1 MKGRPWTSKHGD
13 FELADILIVDDH
25 DLVRTGLK
33 NILAGEKGFKV
44 IGEAATGEEAI
55 QLARKLEPD
64 LVLMDVGLPG
74 LSGLETTERILKA
87 QPDVK
92 VIVLTA
98 HSEPPLPARLLDSGA
113 SGYLTKA
120 CDAGELIRAVRKVAA
135 GERYIGADISQQ
147 LAISLLPGTPQSP
160 FQELTSRE
168 LEIALMLTQGMKMQ
182 SIGEVL
188 NVSPKTVAT
197 YKYRIYE
204 KVGVSSEVE
213 LLRQALRH
221 GLVSTDL

>member
-1 MKGRPWTSKHGD
+1 MVGAT
-13 FELADILIVDDH
+13 ELTDILIVDDH

-33 NILAGEKGFKV
+33 NILAGQGEFSV
-44 IGEAATGEEAI
+44 VGEAATGEEAI
-55 QLARKLEPD
+55 RLARELDPD

-74 LSGLETTERILKA
+74 LSGLETTERILKS
-87 QPDVK
+87 QPQAR

-120 CDAGELIRAVRKVAA
+120 CDAEELLRAVRNVAA

-188 NVSPKTVAT
+188 NLSPKTVAT

-213 LLRQALRH
+213 LLRMALRY
-221 GLVSTDL
+221 GLVSTEV

>member
-1 MKGRPWTSKHGD
+1 MKHGD
-13 FELADILIVDDH
+13 KQLTDILIVDDH

-33 NILAGEKGFKV
+33 NILARESDLKV
-44 IGEAATGEEAI
+44 AGEAATGEEAI
-55 QLARKLEPD
+55 RLSRKLEPD

-74 LSGLETTERILKA
+74 LSGLETTERILKT
-87 QPDVK
+87 QPRIR

-120 CDAGELIRAVRKVAA
+120 CDAGELLRAVRKVAQ

-160 FQELTSRE
+160 FQELTGRE

-197 YKYRIYE
+197 YKYRIYD
-204 KVGVSSEVE
+204 KVGVGSEVE
-213 LLRQALRH
+213 LLRTALRH
-221 GLVSTDL
+221 GLVSEV

>member
-1 MKGRPWTSKHGD
+1 LT
-13 FELADILIVDDH
+13 DILIVDDH

-33 NILAGEKGFKV
+33 NILAGESDLHVVGD
-44 IGEAATGEEAI
+44 ASTGEEAI
-55 QLARKLEPD
+55 RLARDLAPD

-74 LSGLETTERILKA
+74 LSGLETTERILRA
-87 QPDVK
+87 QPATR

-120 CDAGELIRAVRKVAA
+120 CDAAELLRAVREVAR

-160 FQELTSRE
+160 FQELTGRE
-168 LEIALMLTQGMKMQ
+168 LEIALMLTQGMKMR

-197 YKYRIYE
+197 YKYRIYD
-204 KVGVSSEVE
+204 KVGVASEVE
-213 LLRQALRH
+213 LLRMALRH
-221 GLVSTDL
+221 GVISEV

>member
-1 MKGRPWTSKHGD
+1 MT
-13 FELADILIVDDH
+13 DILIVDDH

-33 NILAGEKGFKV
+33 NILAGAADLQV
-44 IGEAATGEEAI
+44 VGEAATGEDAI
-55 QLARKLEPD
+55 RLARALEPD

-74 LSGLETTERILKA
+74 LSGLETTERILKNHSGTR
-87 QPDVK
+87 

-120 CDAGELIRAVRKVAA
+120 CDAAELLRAVRKVAR

-160 FQELTSRE
+160 FQELTARE
-168 LEIALMLTQGMKMQ
+168 LEIALMLTQGMRMQ

-197 YKYRIYE
+197 YKYRIYD
-204 KVGVSSEVE
+204 KTGVTSEVE
-213 LLRQALRH
+213 LLRMALRH
-221 GLVSTDL
+221 GLVSEV

>member
-1 MKGRPWTSKHGD
+1 MTRHEGA
-13 FELADILIVDDH
+13 ADLTRILIVDDH

-33 NILAGEKGFKV
+33 NILADAGEMELV
-44 IGEAATGEEAI
+44 GEASTGEDAI
-55 QLARKLEPD
+55 RLARQLEPEV
-64 LVLMDVGLPG
+64 VLMDVGLPG

-87 QPDVK
+87 QPDIQ

-98 HSEPPLPARLLDSGA
+98 HSEPPLPARLLDIGA
-113 SGYLTKA
+113 TGYLTKA
-120 CDAGELIRAVRKVAA
+120 CDARELINAVRTVAR
-135 GERYIGADISQQ
+135 GERYIGSDIAQQ

-160 FQELTSRE
+160 FQELTARE

-182 SIGEVL
+182 SIAEVV

-204 KVGVSSEVE
+204 KIGVNSEVE
-213 LLRQALRH
+213 LLRMALRY
-221 GLVSTDL
+221 GLVSADV

>member
-1 MKGRPWTSKHGD
+1 VT
-13 FELADILIVDDH
+13 DILIVDDH

-33 NILAGEKGFKV
+33 NILAASGEFNV
-44 IGEAATGEEAI
+44 AGEAATGEDAI
-55 QLARKLEPD
+55 RLARQLEPD

-74 LSGLETTERILKA
+74 LSGLETTDRILKA
-87 QPDVK
+87 QPEVK

-120 CDAGELIRAVRKVAA
+120 CDAEELLRAARAVLK
-135 GERYIGADISQQ
+135 GERYIGSDISQQ

-160 FQELTSRE
+160 FQDLTSRE
-168 LEIALMLTQGMKMQ
+168 LEIAMMLTQGMKVQ

-197 YKYRIYE
+197 YKYRIYD

-221 GLVSTDL
+221 GLVSTDV

>member
-1 MKGRPWTSKHGD
+1 MT
-13 FELADILIVDDH
+13 DILIVDDH

-33 NILAGEKGFKV
+33 NILAASGEFNV
-44 IGEAATGEEAI
+44 AGEAATGEDAI
-55 QLARKLEPD
+55 RLARQLEPD

-74 LSGLETTERILKA
+74 LSGLETTDRILKA
-87 QPDVK
+87 QPEVK

-120 CDAGELIRAVRKVAA
+120 CDAEELLRAARAVLK
-135 GERYIGADISQQ
+135 GERYIGSDISQQ

-160 FQELTSRE
+160 FQDLTSRE
-168 LEIALMLTQGMKMQ
+168 LEIAMMLTQGMKVQ

-197 YKYRIYE
+197 YKYRIYD

-221 GLVSTDL
+221 GLVSTDV

>member
-1 MKGRPWTSKHGD
+1 MFIGD
-13 FELADILIVDDH
+13 SSLTDILIVEDH

-33 NILAGEKGFKV
+33 NILAAERDLKV
-44 IGEAATGEEAI
+44 VGEAATGEDAI
-55 QLARKLEPD
+55 RLCRKLQPD

-87 QPDVK
+87 QPAIR

-98 HSEPPLPARLLDSGA
+98 YSEPPLPARLLDSGA

-120 CDAGELIRAVRKVAA
+120 CDAAELLRAVRQVGQ

-168 LEIALMLTQGMKMQ
+168 LEIALMLTQGMKAQ
-182 SIGEVL
+182 AIGKIL
-188 NVSPKTVAT
+188 HVSPKTVAT
-197 YKYRIYE
+197 YKYRIYD
-204 KVGVSSEVE
+204 KIGVRNEVE
-213 LLRQALRH
+213 LLRMALRH
-221 GLVSTDL
+221 GVVSEF

>member
-1 MKGRPWTSKHGD
+1 LT
-13 FELADILIVDDH
+13 DILIVDDH

-33 NILAGEKGFKV
+33 NILGGNQGFNIV
-44 IGEAATGEEAI
+44 AEASTGEEAI
-55 QLARKLEPD
+55 RLTRKLEPD

-87 QPDVK
+87 QPEVK

-120 CDAGELIRAVRKVAA
+120 CDAEELIRAVEKVAA

-168 LEIALMLTQGMKMQ
+168 LEITLMLTQGMKMQ
-182 SIGEVL
+182 SIAEVL

-197 YKYRIYE
+197 YKYRIYD

-221 GLVSTDL
+221 GLVSADV

>member
-1 MKGRPWTSKHGD
+1 MT
-13 FELADILIVDDH
+13 DILIVDDH
-25 DLVRTGLK
+25 DLVRTGLQ
-33 NILAGEKGFKV
+33 NILAGEADLHV
-44 IGEAATGEEAI
+44 VGEASTGEEAI
-55 QLARKLEPD
+55 RLSREFEPD

-74 LSGLETTERILKA
+74 LSGLETTERILKSL
-87 QPDVK
+87 PDTR

-120 CDAGELIRAVRKVAA
+120 CDAAELLRAVRKVAQ
-135 GERYIGADISQQ
+135 GERYIGSDISQQ

-160 FQELTSRE
+160 FQQLTSRE
-168 LEIALMLTQGMKMQ
+168 LEITLMLTQGMKMQ

-197 YKYRIYE
+197 YKYRIYD
-204 KVGVSSEVE
+204 KIGVGSEVE
-213 LLRQALRH
+213 LLRMALRH
-221 GLVSTDL
+221 GVVSEV